1 MARRRVG
8 SNQYRTRVDTP
19 DLQIRVPHLM
29 ARVLQPNA
37 TQRRDAAED
46 PRTSAKV
53 LVHLAGDTSWWVS
66 SGVAENPH
74 TPPELLRQLVRDE
87 AASVHQ
93 AALKNPNCPEEYRA
107 LHQVTQ

>member
-19 DLQIRVPHLM
+19 DLQIRVPHLV

-66 SGVAENPH
+66 SGVAGNSH
-74 TPPELLRQLVRDE
+74 TPPELLRQLVGDGE
-87 AASVHQ
+87 ASVRQ
-93 AALKNPNCPEEYRA
+93 TAVQNPNCPEEYRV
-107 LHQVTQ
+107 LHQATQ